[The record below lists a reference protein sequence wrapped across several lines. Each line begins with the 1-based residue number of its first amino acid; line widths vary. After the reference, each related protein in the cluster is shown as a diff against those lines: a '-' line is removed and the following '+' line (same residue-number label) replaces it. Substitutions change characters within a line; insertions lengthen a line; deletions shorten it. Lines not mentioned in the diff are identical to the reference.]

1 MSINLDVS
9 TIATNLASIWSSVT
23 APTGLDSITLSTHLL
38 PNAIHGTPVLLV
50 KPPVGEFEYGP
61 GHIGGELNFPCE
73 FYLTEA
79 ADYRTQLKALYAW
92 FGTLFAQPEAQYDLN
107 APITGHIDVTIT
119 DSRMGI
125 LNYAEH
131 DYAGIQFI
139 ARVRLAAGYNA
150 TT

>member
-1 MSINLDVS
+1 M
-9 TIATNLASIWSSVT
+9 TISLAVDTVATNLAGLWSSVT
-23 APTGLDSITLSTHLL
+23 PPSGLDAIHYSTHLL
-38 PNAIHGTPVLLV
+38 PNAITQTPVLLV
-50 KPPVGEFEYGP
+50 KPPLGEFEYGP
-61 GHIGGELNFPCE
+61 GHISGELNFPCE

-92 FGTLFAQPEAQYDLN
+92 YGTLFAQPEGNYDLGSVTN
-107 APITGHIDVTIT
+107 FVDVTIT

-125 LNYAEH
+125 LTYAEH

-139 ARVRLAAGYNA
+139 ARVRVSGGYNA